1 MSTGG
6 MSKVF
11 AAVSG
16 GVDSATT
23 AAILCQ
29 QGYDCNG
36 VFMITHD
43 DAGAAMEDAEKVCR
57 TIGIPLHILDVR
69 GDFEEILNYF
79 TDEYRRARTP
89 NPCVLC
95 NRRMKFGKLWQ
106 YARQHGAEFIATG
119 HYVRIIRDGSFSGLF
134 QAQDKKKDQSYVL
147 SMIHRE
153 MLNSVLFP
161 MADLTKDQTRKLA
174 ASFGLHITQKKDS
187 QEICFI
193 PNDDYAGLL
202 LRRCPQLQ
210 QPGNVVDKS
219 GNVVGQH
226 EGIFR
231 FTIGQRRG
239 LRIAMGTPVYVVSLD
254 ADTHTVIL
262 GSKEDLLRN
271 RLVAK
276 QVNWLID
283 TPAAPF
289 EAMVKIRYNHAGAA
303 ATVYPG
309 EENTVEIQFHQPV
322 SAITP
327 GQTAVM
333 YIATDRGMQVAGG
346 GWIEKALIEKV

>member
-1 MSTGG
+1 MSAGG
-6 MSKVF
+6 MNKVF
-11 AAVSG
+11 VAVSG

-23 AAILCQ
+23 AALLCE
-29 QGYDCNG
+29 QGYSCEG

-43 DAGAAMEDAEKVCR
+43 AAAAAKEDAEKVCR
-57 TIGIPLHILDVR
+57 TLGIELHILDFR
-69 GDFEEILNYF
+69 GEFEEILDYF
-79 TDEYRRARTP
+79 TEEYRRARTP

-95 NRRMKFGKLWQ
+95 NRQMKFGKLWR
-106 YARQHGAEFIATG
+106 YARQHGADYIATG
-119 HYVRIIRDGSFSGLF
+119 HYVRVIRDGTFAGLF

-147 SMIHRE
+147 SMIRRE
-153 MLNSVLFP
+153 MLNYLLFP
-161 MADLTKDQTRKLA
+161 MAELTKDQTRKLA
-174 ASFGLHITQKKDS
+174 ANFGLHITQKKDS

-210 QPGNVVDKS
+210 QPGDVVDKT
-219 GNVVGQH
+219 GKIVGKH
-226 EGIFR
+226 DGIFR

-239 LRIAMGTPVYVVSLD
+239 LRIAMGTPVYVVGLD
-254 ADTHTVIL
+254 AGTHTVIL
-262 GSKEDLLRN
+262 GSKEDLLSN

-289 EAMVKIRYNHAGAA
+289 EAVVKIRYNHAGAP
-303 ATVYPG
+303 ATVYPK
-309 EENTVEIQFHQPV
+309 ENDSVEIRFSQPV
-322 SAITP
+322 GAITP

-346 GWIEKALIEKV
+346 GWIEKAMMEKS